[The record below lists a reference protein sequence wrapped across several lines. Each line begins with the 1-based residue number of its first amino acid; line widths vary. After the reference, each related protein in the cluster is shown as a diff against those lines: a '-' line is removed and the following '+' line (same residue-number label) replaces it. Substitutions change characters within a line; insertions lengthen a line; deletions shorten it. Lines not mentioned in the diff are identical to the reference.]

1 MKKELEVIIYIG
13 CPASGKSTEADKFI
27 RRNPDYVRVSRDQYR
42 YMLKDQSVVD
52 PKIESLINDLIE
64 FAILKALSKKL
75 NVIVDNTNLKAKTI
89 RSIIKLV
96 NSYANVSYRV
106 FDIPYKTLLERDA
119 KRERPA
125 GQLTIDRM
133 WKEWEILK
141 DSFDFQPVMRN
152 MNNKRFYLKQ
162 KEDLIKAIIIDI
174 DGTLALIN
182 GRDPYDES
190 LVEYDDVNEPVANIV
205 KKYNGV
211 KIIVSGRTEDCRT
224 ETENWL
230 KMNNIEYDYL
240 FMRASDDIR
249 KDKLVKKEIFENY
262 IKDKFYIEYVLDD
275 RDQVVEQWRNLG
287 LLCLQVY
294 RGLF

>member
-1 MKKELEVIIYIG
+1 MKRELEVIIYIG

-42 YMLKDQSVVD
+42 YMLKDQSVVE